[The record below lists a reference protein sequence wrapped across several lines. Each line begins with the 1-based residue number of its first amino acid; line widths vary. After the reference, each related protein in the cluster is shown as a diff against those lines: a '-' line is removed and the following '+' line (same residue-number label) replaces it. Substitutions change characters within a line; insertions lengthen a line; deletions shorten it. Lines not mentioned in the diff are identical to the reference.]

1 MLRKSSVSIAKD
13 RIKALIISDRVHCTP
28 DAYENIC
35 RELYSSLSK
44 YMELTE
50 DDFRVQITRTHLLID
65 FSGEED

>member
-13 RIKALIISDRVHCTP
+13 RIRALIISDRVHCAP

-35 RELYSSLSK
+35 RELYGSLSK

-50 DDFRVQITRTHLLID
+50 DYFRVDINRTQVIIT
-65 FSGEED
+65 FAGEEA